1 MEPHRLRSEPPSV
14 TEPAAAPLLLEAPSE
29 VPITPGDPVPAAVLA
44 TAAPATAAPSV
55 GRLVAAPPGAGGPS
69 SWWAALPLR
78 IRWRPRTAARAGTT
92 ALVGR
97 VGAAFLRLIV
107 ITLLVTATW
116 AWIGLHKTVTIRV
129 DGRPTT
135 VSTYASTVG
144 GALAAAH
151 LSLGPHDVV
160 LPAPSR
166 PLRNHEV
173 IQLLR
178 GRKVRLVVDGAARA
192 FWTTQSSVRAVLV
205 TTGLGLAGAVVRPP
219 PTTPVGLQGLTI
231 DVLLAH
237 HLTIAVAGRAIRL
250 TTTATTVG
258 AALTQVG
265 VRLTRLDRVSVPLGA
280 YPTDGMIVTVTFVRL
295 GRLVTTSLIPFPTED
310 VGDPSLYVGQ
320 SRVAQPGSYG
330 VLTSVYSLT
339 YVNGRLARQLLVSRR
354 ETARPSP
361 RVIDVGT
368 TPPPPQ
374 ESCLA
379 SWYNQYGYGAA
390 NLTLPFG
397 TRVRVVNVDTG
408 ASVTVT
414 INDRGPY
421 VTGRCIDLDVN
432 AFAAIAPLGEG
443 VVPVELYW

>member
-1 MEPHRLRSEPPSV
+1 MAPHRVCSEPPAV
-14 TEPAAAPLLLEAPSE
+14 TEPPAGLLLLDDPSE
-29 VPITPGDPVPAAVLA
+29 VPIAPGDPLLAAA
-44 TAAPATAAPSV
+44 PTTAAPAGGRPAAVAPV
-55 GRLVAAPPGAGGPS
+55 GVGGLS

-78 IRWRPRTAARAGTT
+78 IGWQRRTAPRAGTT

-97 VGAAFLRLIV
+97 VGAAFLRLV
-107 ITLLVTATW
+107 VLALLVTATW

-144 GALAAAH
+144 GALAAAQ
-151 LSLGPHDVV
+151 LSVGPHDVV
-160 LPAPSR
+160 LPAPAR
-166 PLRNHEV
+166 PLRNHEL

-178 GRKVRLVVDGAARA
+178 GRKVRLVVDGATRP
-192 FWTTQSSVRAVLV
+192 FWTTQSSVRSVLA
-205 TTGLGLAGAVVRPP
+205 TTGLDLTGAVIRPS
-219 PTTPVGLQGLTI
+219 PTTPVGLSGLTI

-237 HLTIAVAGRAIRL
+237 HLTIAVAGRAISL
-250 TTTATTVG
+250 TTTATTVR
-258 AALTQVG
+258 AALSQAG
-265 VRLTRLDRVSVPLGA
+265 VRLTRLDRVSVPLDA
-280 YPTDGMIVTVTFVRL
+280 YPTDGMVVTVTFVRL
-295 GRLVTTSLIPFPTED
+295 GRLVTTSLIPFVTED
-310 VGDPSLYVGQ
+310 VADPALYVGQ
-320 SRVAQPGSYG
+320 SQVAAPGRYG
-330 VLTSVYSLT
+330 VLTSVYALT

-397 TRVRVVNVDTG
+397 TQVRVVNVDTG